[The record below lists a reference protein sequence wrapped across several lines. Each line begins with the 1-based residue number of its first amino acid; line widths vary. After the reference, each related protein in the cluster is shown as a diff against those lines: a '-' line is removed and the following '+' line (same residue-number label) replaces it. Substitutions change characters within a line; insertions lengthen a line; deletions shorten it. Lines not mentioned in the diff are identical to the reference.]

1 MFALDVGGCALS
13 LLVAA
18 LGFRVSRTTGSST
31 PPPEVARSW
40 STFAVTWYTGMLAF
54 YVCFLT
60 LLLTLHPFR
69 PAEVQ
74 AVVQGALYP
83 FGSGRVPVHAI
94 ALLLPAGVP
103 LLSHLSATWRR
114 RGHRNGAQPA
124 EDGAA
129 LLPVM
134 QCVFAAVFVL
144 GMAACL
150 AIDYRGPDS
159 TALTFHST
167 NSSSSG

>member
-1 MFALDVGGCALS
+1 MLALDAGGCVVS

-18 LGFRVSRTTGSST
+18 LGFRATGS
-31 PPPEVARSW
+31 RSW

-83 FGSGRVPVHAI
+83 FASGRVLVHAL

-103 LLSHLSATWRR
+103 LLSYLTSMWWGRR
-114 RGHRNGAQPA
+114 RRHDNGAQPVD
-124 EDGAA
+124 EDAA

-134 QCVFAAVFVL
+134 QCVFAVVFVL
-144 GMAACL
+144 GMTACL
-150 AIDYRGPDS
+150 VIDYRAPDN
-159 TALTFHST
+159 TAFTFHNK